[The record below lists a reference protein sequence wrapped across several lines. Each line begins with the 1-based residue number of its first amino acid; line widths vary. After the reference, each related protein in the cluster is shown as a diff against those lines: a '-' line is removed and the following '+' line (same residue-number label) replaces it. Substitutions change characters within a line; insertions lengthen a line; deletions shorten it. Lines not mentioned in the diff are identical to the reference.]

1 MKAPLSISQ
10 SVNQNHF
17 FSKTADRIFI
27 KFHTNF
33 WDVKY
38 KKVIQPGK
46 NLTFGKKA
54 EISLKVG
61 FFGVGK
67 KFVPLMCYFW
77 VYIHHIC
84 FYDSAKTAC
93 FEKISFSSYIRKFSW
108 PIRLQD
114 FLNFNITK
122 TIWGIKFLF
131 RM

>member
-33 WDVKY
+33 WNVKE

-46 NLTFGKKA
+46 NLIFGKKA

-67 KFVPLMCYFW
+67 KFVQFMCCFG

-84 FYDSAKTAC
+84 FYDFAKTTC

-108 PIRLQD
+108 PVRLPY

>member
-1 MKAPLSISQ
+1 M
-10 SVNQNHF
+10 
-17 FSKTADRIFI
+17 
-27 KFHTNF
+27 
-33 WDVKY
+33 
-38 KKVIQPGK
+38 IQPGK

-131 RM
+131 RMQLIFHGSYSLIIKFSLDLVKHALSAQKKIGNTYFE

>member
-1 MKAPLSISQ
+1 M
-10 SVNQNHF
+10 
-17 FSKTADRIFI
+17 
-27 KFHTNF
+27 
-33 WDVKY
+33 
-38 KKVIQPGK
+38 IQPGK

-114 FLNFNITK
+114 FLNFNITE

-131 RM
+131 RMQLIFHGSYSLIIKFSLDLVKHALSAQKKIGNTDFE